1 MNPRTPHRGTLVV
14 GAITLLLVLAGCG
27 SKSTAAPLETPPPDA
42 TPEEVVGAYI
52 EAINAQ
58 DPSILAAIATP
69 GLAQS
74 TIDGWF
80 GTTIEEV
87 QIAAALDGT
96 QLAIGTE
103 YEAQENAWVHIDAVF
118 HHTDGSLPEGEL
130 TGWGYYLTRDE
141 SSSNW
146 CIWTQGSS

>member
-1 MNPRTPHRGTLVV
+1 
-14 GAITLLLVLAGCG
+14 
-27 SKSTAAPLETPPPDA
+27 
-42 TPEEVVGAYI
+42 VGAYI

-74 TIDGWF
+74 TVDGWF

-87 QIAAALDGT
+87 QIDAALDGT

-103 YEAQENAWVHIDAVF
+103 YEGKTMPGSTSTPSFITP
-118 HHTDGSLPEGEL
+118 TDP
-130 TGWGYYLTRDE
+130 YLRASSPVGATTSPGTNPRRVGTSGPRDRPRA
-141 SSSNW
+141 
-146 CIWTQGSS
+146 